1 MIRRR
6 AFWSILAALGV
17 SAVVTTTALA
27 DTGDMITVAGSGPTG
42 MFGGGFSGDGGPGTN
57 AQLFFPEDVA
67 VDTKGNLFI
76 ADEQNHRIRR
86 VDAKTGIITTVA
98 GTGAEGFSGDGGP
111 ATSAGLAAPNGV
123 TVDRDGN
130 VIIADSL
137 NNRIRK
143 IDVNT
148 NIITTLAGDG
158 SATMLDFPTGVATD
172 SAGNVFIADYNNHRI
187 LRIDAKTGAL
197 ATIAGDGRA
206 DFLGDGG
213 PATNA
218 NFNNPYNIAVDSSN
232 NLFIVD
238 RDNHRVR
245 RIDSKTGIITTVAGS
260 GPSGSG
266 KGSFSGD
273 GGPATDATL
282 DVPFGVAVDPAGN
295 IFISDTANRRIR
307 KVDASTGIMTTVA
320 GDGTINFS
328 DAIRPAVEASFFRP
342 IGLAIDASGNLYA
355 ADIFTQRAH
364 MVEGL
369 AARQG
374 TSLVQ
379 WDLVVLASFFG
390 LAGLIAA
397 LYMLWRFIARRPPP
411 VTHDFRR
418 PTPES

>member
-1 MIRRR
+1 MIRSR

-17 SAVVTTTALA
+17 SVVATTTALA
-27 DTGDMITVAGSGPTG
+27 DAGDMITVAGSGPTG
-42 MFGGGFSGDGGPGTN
+42 MFAGGFSGDEGPGIK
-57 AQLFFPEDVA
+57 AQLSFPEDVA
-67 VDTKGNLFI
+67 VDSKGNLFI

-86 VDAKTGIITTVA
+86 MDAKTGIITTVA
-98 GTGAEGFSGDGGP
+98 GSGAEGFSGDGGP

-130 VIIADSL
+130 ILIADSL

-143 IDVNT
+143 VDVNT
-148 NIITTLAGDG
+148 KIITTLAGDG

-172 SAGNVFIADYNNHRI
+172 SAGNVLIADYNNHRI
-187 LRIDAKTGAL
+187 LRIDAKTGAI
-197 ATIAGDGRA
+197 ATIAGKGRA

-245 RIDSKTGIITTVAGS
+245 RIDAKTGIITTVAGS

-295 IFISDTANRRIR
+295 LFISDTANRRIR

-320 GDGTINFS
+320 GDGSRNFS
-328 DAIRPAVEASFFRP
+328 DESGPAIEASFFRP
-342 IGLAIDASGNLYA
+342 IGLAIDASGNLYI
-355 ADIFTQRAH
+355 ADIFTHRAH
-364 MVEGL
+364 MVEGV
-369 AARQG
+369 AARHG

-379 WDLVVLASFFG
+379 WDLVALASTFG

-397 LYMLWRFIARRPPP
+397 LYMLWRFVTKRPPP
-411 VTHDFRR
+411 VTHDFSR
-418 PTPES
+418 PTP